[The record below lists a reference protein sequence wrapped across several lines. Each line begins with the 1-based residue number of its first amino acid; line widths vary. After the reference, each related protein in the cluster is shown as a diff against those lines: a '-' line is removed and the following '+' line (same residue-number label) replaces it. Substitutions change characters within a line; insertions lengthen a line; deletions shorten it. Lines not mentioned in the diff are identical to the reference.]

1 MPARKISAEVKSA
14 LEINAVANAVS
25 YDTYL
30 WKPAIKIASRTPSP
44 EGKKKANLE
53 HLKKIAP
60 LALGHRLRRNPLD
73 DSSSGARIDR
83 AMQEFFAT
91 K

>member
-1 MPARKISAEVKSA
+1 VEDELLELATKLCAHLGTDGLRGELTLLRGVRA
-14 LEINAVANAVS
+14 LAAF
-25 YDTYL
+25 
-30 WKPAIKIASRTPSP
+30 
-44 EGKKKANLE
+44 EGKKKANLN

-91 K
+91 SSK